1 MTSAYA
7 PFVHLRVHSAYSMSE
22 GAIKVQKLV
31 DLCVA
36 ERMPAVALTDTRNLF
51 GALEFSS
58 ACAKAGVQPIVGC
71 QISVRRDEPITGHGG
86 RAPDPDFLVLLVQNE
101 AGYGHLLKLVSKA
114 FLETDSGQIPQISW
128 ADLEAHNAGLIA
140 LTAGPAGAVGI
151 YSTASAARP
160 RKRCCVSRRCS
171 RAGSMSS

>member
-1 MTSAYA
+1 MPVSSAYA

-58 ACAKAGVQPIVGC
+58 AAAKAGVQPIVGC
-71 QISVRRDEPITGHGG
+71 QIAVRRDEPITGGHGG
-86 RAPDPDFLVLLVQNE
+86 RAPDPDSLVLLVQN
-101 AGYGHLLKLVSKA
+101 G
-114 FLETDSGQIPQISW
+114 
-128 ADLEAHNAGLIA
+128 
-140 LTAGPAGAVGI
+140 
-151 YSTASAARP
+151 
-160 RKRCCVSRRCS
+160 
-171 RAGSMSS
+171 RAMATS